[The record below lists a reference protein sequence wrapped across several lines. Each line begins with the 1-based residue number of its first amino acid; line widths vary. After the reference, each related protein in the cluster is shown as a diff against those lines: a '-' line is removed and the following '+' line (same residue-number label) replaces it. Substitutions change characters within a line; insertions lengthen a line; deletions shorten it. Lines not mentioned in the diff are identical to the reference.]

1 MQKVDNEIRRILDEQ
16 YARARK
22 LLEDNRDKVEAMT
35 AALLELETI
44 DADQI
49 NDIMAGL
56 PPRAP
61 KPSSAPP
68 APRGDSSPG
77 PEPTAP
83 APA

>member
-1 MQKVDNEIRRILDEQ
+1 
-16 YARARK
+16 
-22 LLEDNRDKVEAMT
+22 MT

-56 PPRAP
+56 PPRPP
-61 KPSSAPP
+61 KTSGSSPTS
-68 APRGDSSPG
+68 RGDNAPG